1 MGIEEVFSELAASK
15 DTRIRDEAQ
24 KVAHRVQHYVIMDQV
39 GTLMDEMEEWIKRHT
54 KQKRQ
59 LLRFLSHLVIFLRL
73 IGRAEKDHIG
83 DEVLRSYV
91 RVTDCLSQLSFTF

>member
-1 MGIEEVFSELAASK
+1 MDIEEVFSELAASK

-24 KVAHRVQHYVIMDQV
+24 HVAHKVQQYLIMDQV
-39 GTLMDEMEEWIKRHT
+39 GTLMDEMEQWIKLHT
-54 KQKRQ
+54 KQKLQ

-83 DEVLRSYV
+83 NAVLRAYV
-91 RVTDCLSQLSFTF
+91 RVIDYLSQLSSTF